1 MPVVSDAAEL
11 KKPYA
16 GTTGSS
22 CAGSPRLP
30 ERSRTVR
37 GSSLQAASGS
47 APMTIDDQIAPVQPE
62 GSAIAA
68 GGKGAALPDR
78 PRVVIVGGGFAGIEA
93 ARALQR
99 SPARVTVIDRRNYS
113 LFQPLLYQ
121 VATAALSP
129 ADVAV
134 PIRSLLRGANTEVML
149 DEVVGVELDS
159 ACVRTMAG
167 RAIGFDFLVLA
178 SGSQYNY
185 FAHDEWAS
193 FAPGPKTL
201 EDAVTIRRRLLL
213 AFEEAEISAD
223 DEERR
228 ALMTF
233 VVVGGGP
240 TGVEMAGAVAELA
253 RTTLV
258 RDFRH
263 IDPAS
268 AHILLIEAGP
278 GLLGAF
284 PEKLGVYARRALT
297 RLGVEVLLDTE
308 VERIDAT
315 GVVAGGRRIAARSVI
330 WGAGV
335 QATPVAPWLGIRPDR
350 HGMIDVN
357 PDFSVAGH
365 PNVFV
370 VGDAARALGAD
381 GKPLPGLAAVA
392 KQEGRYVGHLLG
404 CRIAGQGAV
413 PPFRYRDYGTMA
425 TIGRSAAVA
434 DLRGFRFTGRLA
446 WLLWGAVHIYFLI
459 GFRNRL
465 VVLVNWLWTW
475 LVYARGARLITGR
488 EPSRPAPQPRPAP
501 PRRTRPSRRAQSPT
515 VQRDRNGQRT
525 L

>member
-1 MPVVSDAAEL
+1 MNAQTASAQ
-11 KKPYA
+11 
-16 GTTGSS
+16 
-22 CAGSPRLP
+22 P
-30 ERSRTVR
+30 ER
-37 GSSLQAASGS
+37 
-47 APMTIDDQIAPVQPE
+47 P
-62 GSAIAA
+62 AIAST
-68 GGKGAALPDR
+68 GKGAALPDR
-78 PRVVIVGGGFAGIEA
+78 VRVVIVGGGFAGIEA

-99 SPARVTVIDRRNYS
+99 SPARVTVIDCRNYS

-134 PIRSLLRGANTEVML
+134 PIRSLLRGANTEVVL

-159 ACVRTMAG
+159 ARVRTRAG

-185 FAHDEWAS
+185 FGHDEWIS

-213 AFEEAEISAD
+213 AFEEAEISGG

-233 VVVGGGP
+233 VIVGGGP

-253 RTTLV
+253 RATLV

-263 IDPAS
+263 IDPAL

-278 GLLGAF
+278 RLLGAF
-284 PEKLGVYARRALT
+284 PEKLGLYARRALT

-308 VERIDAT
+308 VEHIDAT
-315 GVVAGGRRIAARSVI
+315 GVLAGGRRIAARSVI

-335 QATPVAPWLGIRPDR
+335 EATPAAPWLGVRPDR
-350 HGMIDVN
+350 HGEVDVN
-357 PDFSVAGH
+357 PDFSIVGH

-370 VGDAARALGAD
+370 VGDAARALGSD

-392 KQEGRYVGHLLG
+392 KQEGRYVGRLLR
-404 CRIAGQGAV
+404 CRIAGKGV
-413 PPFRYRDYGTMA
+413 MPLFRYHDYGMMA

-465 VVLVNWLWTW
+465 VVLVNWLWIW
-475 LVYARGARLITGR
+475 LVYARGARLITDY
-488 EPSRPAPQPRPAP
+488 EPSRPVPQPRPASPP
-501 PRRTRPSRRAQSPT
+501 PRRTRPSRRAQSAAAR
-515 VQRDRNGQRT
+515 RDRNGQRT